1 MANRRGNVEVVT
13 DFLFL
18 GSRITADGD
27 YSHEIRRLLLFG
39 RKTMI
44 NLDSMLKNRHD
55 SADQGLYSQ
64 GYGRP
69 SGHIWLWELNRKE
82 GRMPKNWCIQTVVLE
97 KTLESPL
104 DSKDIW
110 SVSPKGNQPWIFTG
124 RNDAEAEAPIHW
136 PPDAKNLEPLEK
148 TLMLGKIE
156 GGRRSGWQRMR
167 RLDGITDSIDM
178 NLSKPR
184 ETVKDGEAWHAA
196 VHGIAKSQPGLS
208 HWNELVKNLQ
218 KWSAQT
224 CVCVCVCVCVGS
236 KTE

>member
-1 MANRRGNVEVVT
+1 MANKGKKMEVVT

-97 KTLESPL
+97 KTPESSL
-104 DSKDIW
+104 DSNEIKP
-110 SVSPKGNQPWIFTG
+110 VNFKGDQPWIFTG
-124 RNDAEAEAPIHW
+124 RTDAEAPVFW
-136 PPDAKNLEPLEK
+136 L
-148 TLMLGKIE
+148 
-156 GGRRSGWQRMR
+156 S
-167 RLDGITDSIDM
+167 DM
-178 NLSKPR
+178 NRWLIGKVPDSG
-184 ETVKDGEAWHAA
+184 KDWGLKEKRMSEDEMTGWHHQYNACEF
-196 VHGIAKSQPGLS
+196 GQILGDD
-208 HWNELVKNLQ
+208 E
-218 KWSAQT
+218 
-224 CVCVCVCVCVGS
+224 G
-236 KTE
+236 